1 MSQRRKWGGL
11 VLAAVATVVLIA
23 VAVPDAKAYRGR
35 TLIQWLQPTLIERQS
50 YEGLRSYQ
58 TNSVLAFEEAGRS
71 GVELLLHEI
80 AARDNS
86 WNWRLFAAFDY
97 LYQHLYQRKWLSGT
111 RPGFSQSPQERV
123 FWPASILSG
132 LRAPSACI
140 PLLTDHFADAEKA
153 IVTLGDRAPSV
164 RVSNQTARDT
174 LEIRFRATATAL
186 ANSGPTGVGVVA
198 NALAR
203 TTDTDRAVTLIGALH
218 QAGTN
223 AVPAVPVLLAL
234 TSRTKAKEADKAL
247 ESRPVPPGVPWA
259 FASSFYGLVLHALI
273 DIRGD
278 AALPFLL
285 QAATN
290 RHVGAVAALGEY
302 GPTAAH
308 LLPHILPLTTNADP
322 SVSFQAEIAVRKI
335 RGEPQ

>member
-1 MSQRRKWGGL
+1 MNGWRKWGGL
-11 VLAAVATVVLIA
+11 VLAAVAAVALIA
-23 VAVPDAKAYRGR
+23 FAVPDARTYRGR
-35 TLIQWLQPTLIERQS
+35 TLIRWLQPTSIERQS
-50 YEGLRSYQ
+50 LDRLRSYQ

-80 AARDNS
+80 EARDNG

-97 LYQHLYQRKWLSGT
+97 LYQRNWLSGT
-111 RPGFSQSPQERV
+111 RPGFSQWPQERV

-132 LRAPSACI
+132 LRAPSTCI

-153 IVTLGDRAPSV
+153 IVTLGKPAPSV

-198 NALAR
+198 EALAR
-203 TTDTDRAVTLIGALH
+203 TSDTDRAVIVIGALH

-223 AVPAVPVLLAL
+223 AEPAVPVLLAL
-234 TSRTKAKEADKAL
+234 ASRTKAKEEDKAL
-247 ESRPVPPGVPWA
+247 KSRPAPSGVPWSY
-259 FASSFYGLVLHALI
+259 SSSYYGLVLHALI

-290 RHVGAVAALGEY
+290 RHVGAVAALGKY

-308 LLPHILPLTTNADP
+308 LLPQILPLTTNADP
-322 SVSFQAEIAVRKI
+322 QVSFQADIAVRKI

>member
-1 MSQRRKWGGL
+1 MSQRRKWGGA
-11 VLAAVATVVLIA
+11 VLAAVAAVALIA
-23 VAVPDAKAYRGR
+23 LVVPGAKAYRGR
-35 TLIQWLQPTLIERQS
+35 TLIQWLQPRSIERQS
-50 YEGLRSYQ
+50 YEGLRGYQ

-80 AARDNS
+80 AARDNG

-97 LYQHLYQRKWLSGT
+97 LYQRNWLSGT
-111 RPGFSQSPQERV
+111 RPGFSQWPQERV

-132 LRAPSACI
+132 LRAPSTCI
-140 PLLTDHFADAEKA
+140 PLLTDHFADTEQA
-153 IVTLGDRAPSV
+153 IVTLGNRAPSV

-174 LEIRFRATATAL
+174 LEVRFRATATAL

-203 TTDTDRAVTLIGALH
+203 TTDTDRAVTLIIALH

-223 AVPAVPVLLAL
+223 AEPAVPVLLAL
-234 TSRTKAKEADKAL
+234 TSRAKDQEEERAL
-247 ESRPVPPGVPWA
+247 KSRPVPPGVPLA
-259 FASSFYGLVLHALI
+259 YSSSFYGLVLHALI

-285 QAATN
+285 QSATN
-290 RHVGAVAALGEY
+290 GHVGAVAALGEY
-302 GPTAAH
+302 GPAAAH
-308 LLPHILPLTTNADP
+308 LLPQILPLTTNADP
-322 SVSFQAEIAVRKI
+322 PVSFQADIAARKI

>member
-1 MSQRRKWGGL
+1 MSQRRKWSGL
-11 VLAAVATVVLIA
+11 VLAAVAAVSLIA
-23 VAVPDAKAYRGR
+23 IAVPDARTYRGR
-35 TLIQWLQPTLIERQS
+35 TLTQWLQPTLMERQS
-50 YEGLRSYQ
+50 YEGLRGYQ

-80 AARDNS
+80 AARDNG

-97 LYQHLYQRKWLSGT
+97 LYQRNWLSGT
-111 RPGFSQSPQERV
+111 RPGFSQWPQERV

-132 LRAPSACI
+132 MRAPSTCI
-140 PLLTDHFADAEKA
+140 PQLTDHFADAEKA
-153 IVTLGDRAPSV
+153 IVILGNRAPSV

-174 LEIRFRATATAL
+174 LDIRFRATATAL

-223 AVPAVPVLLAL
+223 AEPAVPVLLAL
-234 TSRTKAKEADKAL
+234 ASRTKSKEADQAL
-247 ESRPVPPGVPWA
+247 KSRPVPPGVHPLY
-259 FASSFYGLVLHALI
+259 SSSCYNLVLHALI

-290 RHVGAVAALGEY
+290 GHVGAVAAFGEY

-308 LLPHILPLTTNADP
+308 LLPQILPLTTNADP

>member
-11 VLAAVATVVLIA
+11 VLAVVAAVALIA
-23 VAVPDAKAYRGR
+23 FAVPEARKYRGR
-35 TLIQWLQPTLIERQS
+35 TLIQWLQPTLMERQS
-50 YEGLRSYQ
+50 HEALRNHQ

-80 AARDNS
+80 AARDNG

-97 LYQHLYQRKWLSGT
+97 LFQRNWLSGT
-111 RPGFSQSPQERV
+111 RPGFSQWPQERV

-132 LRAPSACI
+132 LRAPTTCI

-153 IVTLGDRAPSV
+153 IVTLGNRAPSV

-186 ANSGPTGVGVVA
+186 ANSGATGVGVVA
-198 NALAR
+198 DALAR
-203 TTDTDRAVTLIGALH
+203 TTDTDRAVILIGALH

-223 AVPAVPVLLAL
+223 AEPAVPVLLAL
-234 TSRTKAKEADKAL
+234 ASRTKSKEEDNAL
-247 ESRPVPPGVPWA
+247 KIRTVPPEVPMVYS
-259 FASSFYGLVLHALI
+259 ASVYGLVLHALS

-285 QAATN
+285 QAVTN
-290 RHVGAVAALGEY
+290 RHVGALAALGKF
-302 GPTAAH
+302 GPSAAH
-308 LLPHILPLTTNADP
+308 LLPQILTLTTNADP

-335 RGEPQ
+335 RGESR

>member
-1 MSQRRKWGGL
+1 MSRRRKWGGL
-11 VLAAVATVVLIA
+11 VLAAVAAVALIA
-23 VAVPDAKAYRGR
+23 FAVPDARTYRGR

-50 YEGLRSYQ
+50 YEGFRGYQ

-80 AARDNS
+80 AARDNG

-97 LYQHLYQRKWLSGT
+97 LYQRNWLSGT
-111 RPGFSQSPQERV
+111 RPGFSQWPQERV

-132 LRAPSACI
+132 LRAPATCI

-153 IVTLGDRAPSV
+153 VVTLGNRAPSV
-164 RVSNQTARDT
+164 RVSNQAARDT
-174 LEIRFRATATAL
+174 LEVRFRATATAL
-186 ANSGPTGVGVVA
+186 ANSGAPGVGVVA
-198 NALAR
+198 DALAR
-203 TTDTDRAVTLIGALH
+203 TTDTDRAVILIGALH

-223 AVPAVPVLLAL
+223 AEPAVPVLLAL
-234 TSRTKAKEADKAL
+234 ASRTKSKEEDNAL
-247 ESRPVPPGVPWA
+247 KIRTVPPEVPMVYS
-259 FASSFYGLVLHALI
+259 ASVYGLVLHALS

-285 QAATN
+285 QAVTN
-290 RHVGAVAALGEY
+290 RHVGALAALGKF
-302 GPTAAH
+302 GPSAAH
-308 LLPHILPLTTNADP
+308 LLPQILSLTTNADP

-335 RGEPQ
+335 RGESR